1 MLPWGLSGG
10 RLLPRASVTG
20 RRPFTIVVAVPL
32 DRLPPFTVTTV
43 DELVDVVRLPLLL
56 FVACE
61 LLLLQSE
68 ARSILEPDKR
78 TSLLGRRH
86 LSLSICTWRK
96 RERERTEVKGLISGC
111 KSHMNQW
118 CCSYADQ
125 VVLQITA
132 EKSFTTSPLSKW
144 EILILQSIKVIA
156 AITRVM
162 LMSNDRWEISAE
174 NGQFHCS
181 LSVSVNFG
189 I

>member
-43 DELVDVVRLPLLL
+43 DELFD
-56 FVACE
+56 ACE

-118 CCSYADQ
+118 CCSYVDQ
-125 VVLQITA
+125 VVLQITV